1 MQVELVRICS
11 EQAKLKEAAKAVR
24 HFSLQEASLMLT
36 DTVQS
41 AVSCQNADMALNM
54 EGS

>member
-24 HFSLQEASLMLT
+24 HFSLQEASLMQLT
-36 DTVQS
+36 PCIQLSVAKMLTWR
-41 AVSCQNADMALNM
+41 
-54 EGS
+54 